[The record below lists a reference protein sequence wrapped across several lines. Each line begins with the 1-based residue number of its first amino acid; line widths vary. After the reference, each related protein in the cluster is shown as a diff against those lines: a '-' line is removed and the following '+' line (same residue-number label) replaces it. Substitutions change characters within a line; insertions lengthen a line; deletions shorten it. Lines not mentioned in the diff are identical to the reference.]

1 MNEIPQYVYD
11 LIGICLFVGMWVGG
25 VLLIWFIFSNGRER
39 RIARQLA
46 QLMLQDGPNNILPA
60 YALITR
66 ATLRQ
71 KRKAGIM
78 NISRIHQA
86 IPMKITVFTAP
97 DCPKCRMTL
106 TRFSLAGVDVNE
118 IPLVDNADLVRL
130 TQNTGAPLVVVV
142 NDSGRVTGWGGF
154 RPDLI
159 ATTANGWSVGSLDIP
174 PSLVNHVLH

>member
-1 MNEIPQYVYD
+1 
-11 LIGICLFVGMWVGG
+11 
-25 VLLIWFIFSNGRER
+25 
-39 RIARQLA
+39 
-46 QLMLQDGPNNILPA
+46 
-60 YALITR
+60 
-66 ATLRQ
+66 
-71 KRKAGIM
+71 
-78 NISRIHQA
+78 
-86 IPMKITVFTAP
+86 MKITVFTAP

-174 PSLVNHVLH
+174 PSLVYHVLHCGKSHAQYLCRNPFGPRRTSSLRSGCRAYRRSE